1 MAGQSVVEFFYS
13 FASPSSYLALVRLRE
28 AVLRTGAALMFRPI
42 VTAWLP
48 DDVVLSDPC
57 LAASS
62 NPAVDAYLEKDL
74 RDWSTFCGVQ
84 IDLQHCGPVDSA
96 WAQRGAVAA
105 IDAGVIA
112 TYAESVFRARF
123 DEGRD
128 ISDRAVVVDIAMR
141 CAMANDKF
149 SSALDSGHAESI
161 VRRNMATLVQ
171 RGGFGSPT
179 MFLGEDMYFGH
190 ERVPLL
196 EMALMRSAD
205 RPFIAPGEH
214 HR

>member
-13 FASPSSYLALVRLRE
+13 FASPGSYLALVRLRE
-28 AVLRTGAALMFRPI
+28 AVLRTGAALVYRPI

-48 DDVVLSDPC
+48 DDIVPDPC
-57 LAASS
+57 LAAST
-62 NPAVDAYLEKDL
+62 NPAVAAYLRKDL
-74 RDWSTFCGVQ
+74 GDWSTFCGVQ
-84 IDLQHCGPVDSA
+84 IDPRYCGPVDSA
-96 WAQRGAVAA
+96 WVQRGAVAA
-105 IDAGVIA
+105 IDAGLIA

-123 DEGRD
+123 NEGRD

-141 CAMANDKF
+141 CGMANDAF
-149 SSALDSGHAESI
+149 SSALDSGHTESI
-161 VRRNMATLVQ
+161 VRRNMAALVQ

-179 MFLGEDMYFGH
+179 MFLGDDMYCGH

-196 EMALMRSAD
+196 EMSLIRSAD

>member
-13 FASPSSYLALVRLRE
+13 FAFPSSYLALVRLRE
-28 AVLRTGAALMFRPI
+28 AVLRTGAALTFRPI

-48 DDVVLSDPC
+48 DDIVPADARLT
-57 LAASS
+57 ASP
-62 NPAVDAYLEKDL
+62 NPAVDAYRSKDL

-84 IDLQHCGPVDSA
+84 IDPQYCGPIDCG

-105 IDAGVIA
+105 IDAGCIA
-112 TYAESVFRARF
+112 TYAESIFRARF
-123 DEGRD
+123 NEGRD
-128 ISDRAVVVDIAMR
+128 ISDRAVVVDIAIR
-141 CAMANDKF
+141 CGMAEGAF
-149 SSALDSGHAESI
+149 SSALDSGHTESI
-161 VRRNMATLVQ
+161 VRRNMAALVQ

-179 MFLGEDMYFGH
+179 MFLGDDMYFGH

-214 HR
+214 DR